1 MPSPIKR
8 PAVRWESLSACLSDK
23 DKVEAYLVVDETGGM
38 DVDFE
43 SWDAGFRIA
52 DAFMCFFFF
61 RYLNTYR
68 LRA

>member
-1 MPSPIKR
+1 M
-8 PAVRWESLSACLSDK
+8 SDK

-43 SWDAGFRIA
+43 SWAAGFRIA

-68 LRA
+68 HRD